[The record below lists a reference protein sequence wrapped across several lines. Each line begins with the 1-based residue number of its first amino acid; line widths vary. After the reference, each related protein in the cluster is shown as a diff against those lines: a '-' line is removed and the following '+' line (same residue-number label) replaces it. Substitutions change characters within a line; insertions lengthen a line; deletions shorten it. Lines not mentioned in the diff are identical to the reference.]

1 VRTSVAAG
9 GAWRENERPPLKPG
23 GYASLHRMDNRTFI
37 SNVVASLAWPV
48 TALIALLL
56 VRTILISLLPLVRTL
71 KYSELEL
78 SFGREIAAV
87 RDAADDAAIKPAAEA
102 ARPQA
107 WEGLMHLAGV
117 RPRSAIREAWHHVES
132 ALARAAK
139 ARNLQVAEG
148 VWSMPMVLG
157 SLMLNAGLMSDAQY
171 SLLNRLRRLTSE
183 AERAPV
189 DSLSADDAA
198 EFVGLAL
205 RLAGSLG
212 GDA

>member
-1 VRTSVAAG
+1 
-9 GAWRENERPPLKPG
+9 
-23 GYASLHRMDNRTFI
+23 MDNRAFI
-37 SNVVASLAWPV
+37 ANVVASLAWPA

-56 VRTILISLLPLVRTL
+56 VRKILIGVLPLVRTL

-87 RDAADDAAIKPAAEA
+87 RDAADDAAIKPATEA

-107 WEGLMHLAGV
+107 WEDLMRLAVV
-117 RPRSAIREAWHHVES
+117 RPRSAIREAWRQVES

-157 SLMLNAGLMSDAQY
+157 SLMLNAGIMSDAQY

-183 AERAPV
+183 AERTPV

>member
-1 VRTSVAAG
+1 
-9 GAWRENERPPLKPG
+9 
-23 GYASLHRMDNRTFI
+23 MDNRTFI
-37 SNVVASLAWPV
+37 ANVVASLSWPI
-48 TALIALLL
+48 TALVALLL
-56 VRTILISLLPLVRTL
+56 VRKILISLLPLVRTL
-71 KYSELEL
+71 KYSELEV

-87 RDAADDAAIKPAAEA
+87 RDAADDAAINPAAENTK
-102 ARPQA
+102 PPV
-107 WEGLMHLAGV
+107 WEDLMRLATV
-117 RPRSAIREAWHHVES
+117 RPRSAIREGWRQVES
-132 ALARAAK
+132 ALARVAK
-139 ARNLQVAEG
+139 ARNLQVADG

-157 SLMLNAGLMSDAQY
+157 SLMLNAGIMSDAQY

-212 GDA
+212 E

>member
-1 VRTSVAAG
+1 
-9 GAWRENERPPLKPG
+9 
-23 GYASLHRMDNRTFI
+23 MDDRTFI
-37 SNVVASLAWPV
+37 ANLVASLAWPV

-56 VRTILISLLPLVRTL
+56 VRKMVISLVPLVRTL
-71 KYSELEL
+71 KYSELEV

-87 RDAADDAAIKPAAEA
+87 REAADAAAIRPSDEGAKPQVWEDLMRLAA
-102 ARPQA
+102 
-107 WEGLMHLAGV
+107 V
-117 RPRSAIREAWHHVES
+117 RPRSAIRDAWRQVES
-132 ALARAAK
+132 ALARVAK
-139 ARNLQVAEG
+139 ARQLQVADG

-189 DSLSADDAA
+189 DGLSADDAA

-212 GDA
+212 DDA